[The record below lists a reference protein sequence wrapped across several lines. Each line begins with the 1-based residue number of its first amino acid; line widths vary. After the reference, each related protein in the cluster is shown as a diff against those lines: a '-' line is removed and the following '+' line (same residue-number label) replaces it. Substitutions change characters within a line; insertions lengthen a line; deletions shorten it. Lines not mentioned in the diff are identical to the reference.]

1 MNKSISNFLA
11 LARWIAALA
20 VLVTH
25 AGQLIQISDIMVA
38 PHGPGVYAWWFL
50 AGFSHQAVLVFF
62 VMSGFLIGG
71 DLLRRLDRTDP
82 FLKQYMIDRFSRIY
96 IVMVPALAFGFV
108 VDSIGRRIFPDSGIY
123 DGAFFDGIFNPIN
136 ILWTLL
142 QQQHIWAPQAGT
154 NGPLWSLAC
163 EMWYYITFPLLLA
176 PLSRGYS
183 TGFRLA
189 AFACGALGVIVMSI
203 PESFFLFGYGVWM
216 LGALVRLAP
225 RPLIKSTWL
234 SLGVFLATAAL
245 MRLGARGPLVTAYP
259 FVSSLADIGVA
270 ATFANLL
277 LSLRFAGEGGL
288 FADLSPI
295 HRRLSDFSYSLYATH
310 APLAFFVWAGAGSL
324 LGRDWYK
331 ALPTPL
337 HWTLA
342 FALIAIAIAIAY
354 GFSRLTEARTKQLK
368 DFFSRRLARAEQG
381 GRGLRAVEPS
391 GSRRSALAALAPQ
404 RGPRGRE
411 AGDRHAERRAGDVI
425 DANLLEEGD

>member
-1 MNKSISNFLA
+1 MNQSISNFLA

-20 VLVTH
+20 VVIAH

-71 DLLRRLDRTDP
+71 DLLRRLDSTAP
-82 FLKQYMIDRFSRIY
+82 FLKKYMIDRFSRIY
-96 IVMVPALAFGFV
+96 IVMGPALAYGFV

-123 DGAFFDGIFNPIN
+123 DGAFFDGVFNPIN

-176 PLSRGYS
+176 PFSRAYS
-183 TGFRLA
+183 TGFRFA

-203 PESFFLFGYGVWM
+203 PESFFLFGYAAWT
-216 LGALVRLAP
+216 LGALVRVAR
-225 RPLIKSTWL
+225 RPLIKSAWL
-234 SLGVFLATAAL
+234 SLGVFLATATL
-245 MRLGARGPLVTAYP
+245 MRLGARGPLVEAYP
-259 FVSSLADIGVA
+259 FVKMLADVGVA

-277 LSLRFAGEGGL
+277 LSLRFAAEGGL

-310 APLAFFVWAGAGSL
+310 APLAFFVWAGVGSL
-324 LGRDWYK
+324 LGREWY
-331 ALPTPL
+331 AQLPTPL

-342 FALIAIAIAIAY
+342 FALIAAAIAIAY
-354 GFSRLTEARTKQLK
+354 GFSRLTEARTKQLR
-368 DFFSRRLARAEQG
+368 DFLARRPARAERS
-381 GRGLRAVEPS
+381 GRDFRAVELS
-391 GSRRSALAALAPQ
+391 GSRPGQPLRRSAARAAA
-404 RGPRGRE
+404 
-411 AGDRHAERRAGDVI
+411 RRAMGTRKG
-425 DANLLEEGD
+425 EQET

>member
-1 MNKSISNFLA
+1 MNQSISNFLA

-20 VLVTH
+20 VVIAH

-71 DLLRRLDRTDP
+71 DLLRRMDRTDP
-82 FLKQYMIDRFSRIY
+82 FLKQYMIDRFSRVY
-96 IVMVPALAFGFV
+96 IVMVPALAYGLV

-123 DGAFFDGIFNPIN
+123 DGAFFDGVFNPIN

-163 EMWYYITFPLLLA
+163 EMWYYITFPLLLVPFTRA
-176 PLSRGYS
+176 YS
-183 TGFRLA
+183 TGFRFA

-203 PESFFLFGYGVWM
+203 PESFFLFGYAAWT
-216 LGALVRLAP
+216 LGARVRVAR
-225 RPLIKSTWL
+225 RPLIKSAWL
-234 SLGVFLATAAL
+234 SLGVFLATATL
-245 MRLGARGPLVTAYP
+245 MRLGARGPLIVAHP
-259 FVSSLADIGVA
+259 FVSTLADIGVA

-277 LSLRFAGEGGL
+277 LSLRFAAEGGL

-310 APLAFFVWAGAGSL
+310 APLGFFVWAGVGSL
-324 LGRDWYK
+324 LGREWYR

-342 FALIAIAIAIAY
+342 FALIAAAIAIAY
-354 GFSRLTEARTKQLK
+354 GFSRLTEARTKQFR
-368 DFFSRRLARAEQG
+368 DFLARRPARAEQS
-381 GRGLRAVEPS
+381 GRRLRGVELSVSRP
-391 GSRRSALAALAPQ
+391 GQPLRRSAARAAA
-404 RGPRGRE
+404 
-411 AGDRHAERRAGDVI
+411 RRAMGTRKG
-425 DANLLEEGD
+425 EQET

>member
-20 VLVTH
+20 VLITH

-108 VDSIGRRIFPDSGIY
+108 VDSIGRRIFPHSGIY
-123 DGAFFDGIFNPIN
+123 DAAFFDGIFNPIN

-176 PLSRGYS
+176 PLSRAYS

-203 PESFFLFGYGVWM
+203 PESFFLFGYGVWT
-216 LGALVRLAP
+216 LGALVRVAT

-234 SLGVFLATAAL
+234 SLGVFLATATL
-245 MRLGARGPLVTAYP
+245 MRLGARGPLVAAYP
-259 FVSSLADIGVA
+259 FVSTLADIAVA

-277 LSLRFAGEGGL
+277 LSLRFAAEGGL
-288 FADLSPI
+288 FANLSPI

-310 APLAFFVWAGAGSL
+310 APLAFFVWAGVGSL
-324 LGRDWYK
+324 LGHDWY
-331 ALPTPL
+331 ARLPTPL
-337 HWTLA
+337 HWSLA
-342 FALIAIAIAIAY
+342 FALIAAAIAIAY
-354 GFSRLTEARTKQLK
+354 GFSRLTEARTKQLR
-368 DFFSRRLARAEQG
+368 DFFARRLARAEQS
-381 GRGLRAVEPS
+381 GRGLRRSNQAVHDGQPLRPL
-391 GSRRSALAALAPQ
+391 RRSAARAAA
-404 RGPRGRE
+404 
-411 AGDRHAERRAGDVI
+411 RRAMGTRKG
-425 DANLLEEGD
+425 EQET

>member
-20 VLVTH
+20 VVITH

-96 IVMVPALAFGFV
+96 IVMVPALAYGFV

-123 DGAFFDGIFNPIN
+123 DGAFFHGVFNPIN
-136 ILWTLL
+136 IAWTLL

-176 PLSRGYS
+176 PLSRAYS

-189 AFACGALGVIVMSI
+189 AFACGALSVIVMSI
-203 PESFFLFGYGVWM
+203 PESFFLFGYGVWT
-216 LGALVRLAP
+216 LGALVRLAR

-234 SLGVFLATAAL
+234 SLGVFLATATL
-245 MRLGARGPLVTAYP
+245 MRLGARGPLVAAYP
-259 FVSSLADIGVA
+259 FVSTLADIGVA

-277 LSLRFAGEGGL
+277 LSLRFAAEDGF

-310 APLAFFVWAGAGSL
+310 APLCFFVWAGAGSL

-331 ALPTPL
+331 ALPTAS

-342 FALIAIAIAIAY
+342 FALIAAVIAIAY
-354 GFSRLTEARTKQLK
+354 GFSRLTEARTKQLR
-368 DFFSRRLARAEQG
+368 DFFARRPARAEQS
-381 GRGLRAVEPS
+381 GRGLRAVELS
-391 GSRRSALAALAPQ
+391 GSRPGQPLRRSAARAAA
-404 RGPRGRE
+404 
-411 AGDRHAERRAGDVI
+411 RRAMGTRKG
-425 DANLLEEGD
+425 EQET

>member
-1 MNKSISNFLA
+1 MNKSISNFLR

-20 VLVTH
+20 VVIAH

-96 IVMVPALAFGFV
+96 IVMVPALAYGFV

-123 DGAFFDGIFNPIN
+123 DGAFFDGVFNPIN
-136 ILWTLL
+136 IVWTLL
-142 QQQHIWAPQAGT
+142 QQQHIWAPQAGA

-163 EMWYYITFPLLLA
+163 EMWYYITFPLLLV
-176 PLSRGYS
+176 PLSRAYS
-183 TGFRLA
+183 TGFRRA
-189 AFACGALGVIVMSI
+189 AFACGALSVIVMSI
-203 PESFFLFGYGVWM
+203 PESFFLFGYGVWA
-216 LGALVRLAP
+216 LGALVRLAR

-234 SLGVFLATAAL
+234 SLGIFLATATL
-245 MRLGARGPLVTAYP
+245 MRLGARGPLVAAYP
-259 FVSSLADIGVA
+259 FVSTLADIGVA

-277 LSLRFAGEGGL
+277 LSLRFAAEDGF

-310 APLAFFVWAGAGSL
+310 APLCFFVWAGVGSL

-331 ALPTPL
+331 ALPTPS
-337 HWTLA
+337 HWALA
-342 FALIAIAIAIAY
+342 FALIAAAIVIAY
-354 GFSRLTEARTKQLK
+354 GFSRLTEARTKQLR
-368 DFFSRRLARAEQG
+368 DFFTRRPARSEQS

-391 GSRRSALAALAPQ
+391 GSRRSALAPQ
-404 RGPRGRE
+404 RGPRRRE
-411 AGDRHAERRAGDVI
+411 AGDGHAEGRAGDVI
-425 DANLLEEGD
+425 DANLLKEVD

>member
-20 VLVTH
+20 VVITH

-96 IVMVPALAFGFV
+96 IVMVPALALGFV

-123 DGAFFDGIFNPIN
+123 DGAFFDGVFNPIN

-142 QQQHIWAPQAGT
+142 QQQHIWAPQVGT

-176 PLSRGYS
+176 PLSRAYS

-216 LGALVRLAP
+216 LGALVRVAR

-245 MRLGARGPLVTAYP
+245 MRLGARGPLVAAYP
-259 FVSSLADIGVA
+259 FVSTLADIGVA

-277 LSLRFAGEGGL
+277 LSLRFAAEGGL

-310 APLAFFVWAGAGSL
+310 APLAFLFGPAPEAC
-324 LGRDWYK
+324 
-331 ALPTPL
+331 
-337 HWTLA
+337 LA
-342 FALIAIAIAIAY
+342 AI
-354 GFSRLTEARTKQLK
+354 GTRR
-368 DFFSRRLARAEQG
+368 SRRLCTG
-381 GRGLRAVEPS
+381 PWL
-391 GSRRSALAALAPQ
+391 SR
-404 RGPRGRE
+404 
-411 AGDRHAERRAGDVI
+411 
-425 DANLLEEGD
+425 

>member
-20 VLVTH
+20 VLITH

-176 PLSRGYS
+176 PLSRAYS

-216 LGALVRLAP
+216 LGALVRVAR

-234 SLGVFLATAAL
+234 SLGVFLATATL
-245 MRLGARGPLVTAYP
+245 MRLGARGPLVAAYP
-259 FVSSLADIGVA
+259 FVSTPRRHRGRRDIRQSAAVLALRGGRRAFRRSLANSSA
-270 ATFANLL
+270 AVGF
-277 LSLRFAGEGGL
+277 FL
-288 FADLSPI
+288 FALRDP
-295 HRRLSDFSYSLYATH
+295 RAARLFC
-310 APLAFFVWAGAGSL
+310 
-324 LGRDWYK
+324 LGR
-331 ALPTPL
+331 
-337 HWTLA
+337 
-342 FALIAIAIAIAY
+342 
-354 GFSRLTEARTKQLK
+354 
-368 DFFSRRLARAEQG
+368 RRKPAW
-381 GRGLRAVEPS
+381 P
-391 GSRRSALAALAPQ
+391 
-404 RGPRGRE
+404 
-411 AGDRHAERRAGDVI
+411 
-425 DANLLEEGD
+425 

>member
-1 MNKSISNFLA
+1 VNKSISNFLA

-50 AGFSHQAVLVFF
+50 AGFSHQAVLAFF

-96 IVMVPALAFGFV
+96 IVMAPALALGFV

-123 DGAFFDGIFNPIN
+123 DGAFFDGVFNPIN

-142 QQQHIWAPQAGT
+142 QQQNIWAPQAGT

-176 PLSRGYS
+176 PLSRAYS

-189 AFACGALGVIVMSI
+189 AFACGVLGVVVMSI
-203 PESFFLFGYGVWM
+203 PESFFLLGYGVWT
-216 LGALVRLAP
+216 LGALVRLAR

-234 SLGVFLATAAL
+234 SLGVFLATATL
-245 MRLGARGPLVTAYP
+245 VRLGARGPLLAAYP
-259 FVSSLADIGVA
+259 FVSTLADIGVA

-277 LSLRFAGEGGL
+277 LSLRFAAEDGF

-310 APLAFFVWAGAGSL
+310 APLAFFVWAGVGSL
-324 LGRDWYK
+324 LGREWY
-331 ALPTPL
+331 AELPTPL

-342 FALIAIAIAIAY
+342 FALIAAAIVIAY
-354 GFSRLTEARTKQLK
+354 GFSRVTEARTKQLR
-368 DFFSRRLARAEQG
+368 DFFARRPACVEQS
-381 GRGLRAVEPS
+381 GRSLRAVELS
-391 GSRRSALAALAPQ
+391 GSRSGQPLRRSAARAAA
-404 RGPRGRE
+404 
-411 AGDRHAERRAGDVI
+411 RRAMGTRKG
-425 DANLLEEGD
+425 EQET

>member
-11 LARWIAALA
+11 LARWIAALV
-20 VLVTH
+20 VLITH

-71 DLLRRLDRTDP
+71 DLLLRLDRTDP
-82 FLKQYMIDRFSRIY
+82 FLQQYMIDRFSRIY

-176 PLSRGYS
+176 PFWRAYS
-183 TGFRLA
+183 AGFRVA
-189 AFACGALGVIVMSI
+189 AFAAGALGVIVMSI
-203 PESFFLFGYGVWM
+203 PESFFLFGYGAWV
-216 LGALVRLAP
+216 LGALVRVGR

-234 SLGVFLATAAL
+234 SLGVFLATATVT
-245 MRLGARGPLVTAYP
+245 RLGVRGPLVVAHP
-259 FVSSLADIGVA
+259 FMLTLADIAVVEA
-270 ATFANLL
+270 FANLL
-277 LSLRFAGEGGL
+277 LSLRFAAEDGL
-288 FADLSPI
+288 FANLSPI

-310 APLAFFVWAGAGSL
+310 APLAFFVWAGVGSL
-324 LGRDWYK
+324 LGHEWY
-331 ALPTPL
+331 AQLPTPL
-337 HWTLA
+337 HWTVA
-342 FALIAIAIAIAY
+342 FALMAAAIAIAY

-368 DFFSRRLARAEQG
+368 DLVAE
-381 GRGLRAVEPS
+381 LS
-391 GSRRSALAALAPQ
+391 GSRPSALAPQ
-404 RGPRGRE
+404 RGPRRSE
-411 AGDRHAERRAGDVI
+411 AGDGHAEGRAGDVI
-425 DANLLEEGD
+425 DANLLEKGD

>member
-1 MNKSISNFLA
+1 MNKAVSNFLA

-20 VLVTH
+20 VVVAH

-38 PHGPGVYAWWFL
+38 PHGAGVYAWWFL

-96 IVMVPALAFGFV
+96 IVMVPALAYGFV
-108 VDSIGRRIFPDSGIY
+108 INSIGRRIFPNSGIY
-123 DGAFFDGIFNPIN
+123 DGAFFQGVFNPIN

-176 PLSRGYS
+176 PLSRAYS

-189 AFACGALGVIVMSI
+189 AFACGALAVIVMSI
-203 PESFFLFGYGVWM
+203 PESVFLFGYGVWM
-216 LGALVRLAP
+216 LGALVRVAR
-225 RPLIKSTWL
+225 RPLIKSVWL

-245 MRLGARGPLVTAYP
+245 MRLGARGPLVAAYP
-259 FVSSLADIGVA
+259 FVKTLADIGVV

-277 LSLRFAGEGGL
+277 LSLRFAAEGGL
-288 FADLSPI
+288 FANLSPI

-310 APLAFFVWAGAGSL
+310 APLGFFVWAGVGSL
-324 LGRDWYK
+324 LGREWYK
-331 ALPTPL
+331 ELPTPL

-342 FALIAIAIAIAY
+342 FALMAAAIAIAY
-354 GFSRLTEARTKQLK
+354 GFSRLTEARTKQLR
-368 DFFSRRLARAEQG
+368 DFFTLLAARVERSG
-381 GRGLRAVEPS
+381 NSLRTVELS
-391 GSRRSALAALAPQ
+391 GSRPGQPLRRSAARAAA
-404 RGPRGRE
+404 
-411 AGDRHAERRAGDVI
+411 RRAMGTRKG
-425 DANLLEEGD
+425 EQET

>member
-1 MNKSISNFLA
+1 MNKSLSNFLA

-20 VLVTH
+20 VVIAH

-71 DLLRRLDRTDP
+71 DLLRRLERTDP

-96 IVMVPALAFGFV
+96 IVMVPALAYGFV
-108 VDSIGRRIFPDSGIY
+108 IDSIGRRIFPNSGIY
-123 DGAFFDGIFNPIN
+123 DGAFFDGVFNPIN

-176 PLSRGYS
+176 PLLRAYS

-189 AFACGALGVIVMSI
+189 AFVCGALGVIVMSI
-203 PESFFLFGYGVWM
+203 PESVFLFGYGAWT
-216 LGALVRLAP
+216 LGALVRWAR

-234 SLGVFLATAAL
+234 SLGVFLATATL
-245 MRLGARGPLVTAYP
+245 MRLGARGPLVVAYP
-259 FVSSLADIGVA
+259 FVSTLADACVV

-277 LSLRFAGEGGL
+277 LSLRFAAEGGP
-288 FADLSPI
+288 FVNLSPI

-310 APLAFFVWAGAGSL
+310 APLGFFIWAGVGSL
-324 LGRDWYK
+324 LGREWYK
-331 ALPTPL
+331 ELPTPL

-342 FALIAIAIAIAY
+342 FALMAAAIAIAY
-354 GFSRLTEARTKQLK
+354 GVSRLTEARTKQLR
-368 DFFSRRLARAEQG
+368 DFFARRPARAAQSG
-381 GRGLRAVEPS
+381 HGLRVVELS
-391 GSRRSALAALAPQ
+391 GSRSGQPLRRSAARAAA
-404 RGPRGRE
+404 
-411 AGDRHAERRAGDVI
+411 RRAMGTRKG
-425 DANLLEEGD
+425 EQET